1 MRDRARPCPKMG
13 PVLDPSMPRATADAL
28 AAFVEREA
36 RSTRPLFGLADADAA
51 ARAGWAGFVQQYR
64 RAVRDG
70 RELTADNLAHVLL
83 DIALLFRH
91 LEGFDPEWPSW
102 QESTTS
108 P

>member
-1 MRDRARPCPKMG
+1 
-13 PVLDPSMPRATADAL
+13 MPRATADAL

-36 RSTRPLFGLADADAA
+36 RSTSPLFGLADADAA

-70 RELTADNLAHVLL
+70 CELTADNLAHVLL

-91 LEGFDPEWPSW
+91 LEGFDPAWSRW
-102 QESTTS
+102 QEAAANPQGSR